1 MTKLAFVTMF
11 TAICF
16 YSPAQ
21 QSSMSSAAQKNL
33 ATARAVAK
41 MFVSGDYSKVGDYIA
56 ADAVDHA
63 GMQGDVKGLDSIKA
77 NFNQINT
84 MMGNFKNEVVRE
96 VADDEYVFQWLK
108 ETATAKKD
116 GMGMKA
122 GQTSTMNA
130 IEVSRFSNGK
140 IVEHWTFVDMADA
153 MKMMGPN
160 MKQ

>member
-1 MTKLAFVTMF
+1 MKKFAFVTMF
-11 TAICF
+11 VAICLCA
-16 YSPAQ
+16 SAQ
-21 QSSMSSAAQKNL
+21 KSSMSSTAQKNL

-41 MFVSGDYSKVGDYIA
+41 MFESNDYSKAGDYIA

-77 NFNQINT
+77 SFNQMST
-84 MMGNFKNEVVRE
+84 MMGNFKNETVRE

-108 ETATAKKD
+108 ETSTAKTD
-116 GMGMKA
+116 VMGMKA

-130 IEVSRFSNGK
+130 VEVSRFSNGK
-140 IVEHWTFVDMADA
+140 IVEHWSFVNMADA

>member
-1 MTKLAFVTMF
+1 
-11 TAICF
+11 
-16 YSPAQ
+16 
-21 QSSMSSAAQKNL
+21 
-33 ATARAVAK
+33 
-41 MFVSGDYSKVGDYIA
+41 MFVSGDYSKAGDYIA

-77 NFNQINT
+77 NFNQISS

-130 IEVSRFSNGK
+130 MEVSRFSNGK
-140 IVEHWTFVDMADA
+140 IVEHWTFVNMADA